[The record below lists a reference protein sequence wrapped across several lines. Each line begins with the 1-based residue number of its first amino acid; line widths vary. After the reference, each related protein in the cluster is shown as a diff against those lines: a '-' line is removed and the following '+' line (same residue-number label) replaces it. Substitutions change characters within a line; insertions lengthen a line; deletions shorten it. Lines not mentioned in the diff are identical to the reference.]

1 MNIAVFFG
9 GKSPEHE
16 VSIITGQLIISE
28 LRKTEHS
35 VTPVYISKEGK
46 WFAEDAMRKLDFF
59 TKGII
64 EEKLKSFKE
73 CMLKYDSSGK
83 KMILVKQGI
92 ISKEIIID
100 LVFPA
105 FHGMNGEDGTMQG
118 VFELANVPYVGCGVA
133 ASAMTMDKVLTKK
146 MYESEG
152 IPTTKFVHF
161 NAFDWKKNKDDVVRE
176 AMALNFPL
184 FVKPARLGSSI
195 GIAKVKNE
203 NDLIQACEVALHY
216 DSKVIVEESVENM
229 VDITC
234 AVMGQ
239 DEPIASLVQ
248 ESVFNGEHFSFEA
261 KYLEDGGA
269 QLGNAT
275 DSIVIP
281 ARLNDET
288 TSQVR
293 EMAIKV
299 YRLFD
304 CAGLSRIDFL
314 YDKAKEV
321 FYVNEVNTMPGTLYH
336 HLWKASG
343 IEIGELIEKLLS
355 FAIEKHK
362 EKNEITFTF
371 KNDVLKFANS
381 VKLKMGDR
389 K

>member
-16 VSIITGQLIISE
+16 VSIITGQLVISE
-28 LRKTEHS
+28 LRKTKHA
-35 VTPVYISKEGK
+35 VVPVYVSKDGR
-46 WFAEDAMRKLDFF
+46 WYAEDAMRKLDFF
-59 TKGII
+59 TQGDID
-64 EEKLKSFKE
+64 EKLKGFKE
-73 CMLKYDSSGK
+73 CMSKSDASGK
-83 KMILVKQGI
+83 KMVLVKQGI
-92 ISKEIIID
+92 ISKEIIVD
-100 LVFPA
+100 LAFPA

-152 IPTTKFVHF
+152 IPTTKFIYF
-161 NAFDWKKNKDDVVRE
+161 NAFDWKKGKDGVTKK
-176 AMALNFPL
+176 AMNLKFPL

-216 DSKVIVEESVENM
+216 DSKVIVEEAVENM

-234 AVMGQ
+234 AVMGN
-239 DEPIASLVQ
+239 DELVASLVQ
-248 ESVFNGEHFSFEA
+248 ESVFDGEHFSFEA

-269 QLGNAT
+269 QLGNAK
-275 DSIVIP
+275 DSIIIP
-281 ARLNDET
+281 ARLSDET
-288 TSQVR
+288 TKQVR
-293 EMAIKV
+293 EMAMRV
-299 YRLFD
+299 YKLLD
-304 CAGLSRIDFL
+304 CAGLARIDFL
-314 YDKAKEV
+314 FDKAKEV

-343 IEIGELIEKLLS
+343 VEIGELIKKLIS
-355 FAIEKHK
+355 FAIEKHE
-362 EKNEITFTF
+362 EKNNITFTF

-381 VKLKMGDR
+381 VKLGMR
-389 K
+389 KE